1 MIRISLI
8 QTDIAW
14 ENKPENLR
22 RTEEKLSRLSGLS
35 DLAVLPEMFSTGFS
49 MRSDLLAETIDGPTL
64 SKLKEW
70 SSRYELALAGSFI
83 ASVNGKFHNR
93 AFFLTPDGEACFYDK
108 KHLFRMGDEPN
119 HFNAG
124 SRYEIVRYKGWN
136 IRLAVCYDLR
146 FPVWLRNAGNEYDL
160 LIVVA
165 NWPEARRIA
174 WETLLCARAIENQCY
189 VCGVNRVGVDGNG
202 FAHSGQ
208 SLLFDAKGNCLAG
221 FDAHE
226 EGVRTV
232 EIDLDALRSFRR
244 KFPVWKDADPFTFDQ
259 SGE

>member
-14 ENKPENLR
+14 ENKAENLR
-22 RTEEKLSRLSGLS
+22 RTEEKLSRLSGRS

-49 MRSDLLAETIDGPTL
+49 MRSDLLAEICAGPTL

-70 SSRYELALAGSFI
+70 SHRYDLALAGSLI
-83 ASVNGKFHNR
+83 ASVNGKFYNR
-93 AFFLTPDGEACFYDK
+93 AFFLTPDGEDYYYDK

-119 HFNAG
+119 HFDAG
-124 SRYEIVRYKGWN
+124 SGYEIIRYKGWN
-136 IRLAVCYDLR
+136 IRLSVCYDLR

-174 WETLLCARAIENQCY
+174 WETLLCARAIENQSY

-202 FAHSGQ
+202 FPHSGQ
-208 SLLFDAKGNCLAG
+208 SLLFDAKGSCLAA

-226 EGVRTV
+226 EGVKTV

-244 KFPVWKDADPFTFDQ
+244 KFPVWKDADPFTLGQ
-259 SGE
+259 AGE